1 MRKFIPIIFSYPL
14 SKSQQYFNHGNLGRK
29 EWALSAVSPS
39 SATAG
44 LHYSLGG
51 REREREGK
59 VYLHIFCFCFF
70 FWETHFLL
78 SERNKN
84 EHDNQNTNKSPK
96 KSIVYVHMLRVKE

>member
-51 REREREGK
+51 RERERERERRKGLFTYFLFLFFFFEK
-59 VYLHIFCFCFF
+59 HIFC
-70 FWETHFLL
+70 
-78 SERNKN
+78 
-84 EHDNQNTNKSPK
+84 
-96 KSIVYVHMLRVKE
+96 

>member
-14 SKSQQYFNHGNLGRK
+14 SKSQQHFNHGNLGRK

-51 REREREGK
+51 REREREK
-59 VYLHIFCFCFF
+59 ERFIYIFFVFVFFFEKHIFC
-70 FWETHFLL
+70 
-78 SERNKN
+78 
-84 EHDNQNTNKSPK
+84 
-96 KSIVYVHMLRVKE
+96 

>member
-51 REREREGK
+51 RERDRRKGLFT
-59 VYLHIFCFCFF
+59 YFLFLFF
-70 FWETHFLL
+70 FF
-78 SERNKN
+78 
-84 EHDNQNTNKSPK
+84 
-96 KSIVYVHMLRVKE
+96 

>member
-1 MRKFIPIIFSYPL
+1 MGKEL
-14 SKSQQYFNHGNLGRK
+14 SVGDHGRK

-51 REREREGK
+51 RERDREKERFICT
-59 VYLHIFCFCFF
+59 Y
-70 FWETHFLL
+70 FLL